1 MVEKTSISPRELE
14 ELEQMEDLE
23 LKTYYKRF
31 IEIMTTGN

>member
-1 MVEKTSISPRELE
+1 MASSGKISPREIE
-14 ELEQMEDLE
+14 EIEQIEDLE